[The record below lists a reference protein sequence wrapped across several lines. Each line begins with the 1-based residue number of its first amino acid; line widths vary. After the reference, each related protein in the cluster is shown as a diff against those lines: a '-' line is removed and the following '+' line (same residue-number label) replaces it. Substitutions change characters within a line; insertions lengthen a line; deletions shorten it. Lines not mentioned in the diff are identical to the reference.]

1 MNVKRHSLWFL
12 TLLIGVIFISSRF
25 DTHPNNTD
33 YINTIYTVS
42 GIMFSIGMGVV
53 CTMNPDSIKN
63 PHIYNTIR
71 TNIIVVRNTYLLYFG
86 IISSLYFISQ
96 LVSEPRYKWHVF
108 SYSITL
114 DLYYLCI
121 AFNIL
126 SIIYYIVNFIEI
138 QQLNFDIS
146 DEIKKN

>member
-1 MNVKRHSLWFL
+1 MDVKKHTILFL
-12 TLLIGVIFISSRF
+12 ILLLVVIIISSRF
-25 DTHPNNTD
+25 DLHSNNTD

-63 PHIYNTIR
+63 PRIYNTIR
-71 TNIIVVRNTYLLYFG
+71 TNIVGVRNTYLLYFG
-86 IISSLYFISQ
+86 IISSLYFILQ
-96 LVSEPRYKWHVF
+96 LVSKTRYKWHVF
-108 SYSITL
+108 SYTIAL
-114 DLYYLCI
+114 DLHFLCI

-138 QQLNFDIS
+138 QKLNFTIS

>member
-1 MNVKRHSLWFL
+1 MDVKKHTILFLSL
-12 TLLIGVIFISSRF
+12 LLLVIIISSIF
-25 DTHPNNTD
+25 DSHPQNTD
-33 YINTIYTVS
+33 CINTIYTVS

-63 PHIYNTIR
+63 PRIYNTIR

-86 IISSLYFISQ
+86 IISSLYLILQ
-96 LVSEPRYKWHVF
+96 LAKTRYKWHVF
-108 SYSITL
+108 SYSIAL
-114 DLYYLCI
+114 DFYYLCI

-126 SIIYYIVNFIEI
+126 SIIYYIVNFIKI

-146 DEIKKN
+146 DAIKKN